1 MSLDDVRLQWLR
13 DRVLAV
19 LGLTDPVPFEE
30 LLNRGDGEEGRT
42 VLRFFGRGT
51 EDGDDEREAGTALL
65 LLRAERRPEDG
76 GTDEFADEQQEEGPD
91 NLFPEQLTETASSMV
106 LEGRMTQE
114 SSISPLPSTDNGSV
128 SGHVSTLSGGSELS
142 KLEQRL
148 PADSE
153 EHALQLQ
160 ERKVDKV
167 CFYVALDEIPE
178 GFVSDFTVYF
188 LRDTKERVTEP
199 NDLTEADEVLPK
211 VIKFGVLTDD
221 TVLMLK
227 NAISQVFS
235 PALSY
240 SQQQTE
246 ETSFHPDSE
255 NTDSEKRKLPETEL
269 AEKKEEPVESCHIQ
283 MGNEIQI
290 NRQKFLS
297 VTQQTNQQT
306 EEDIKLEM
314 PTINLDG
321 EVTVLA
327 TVPEVVEVLKSC
339 AMTWQKLISTALEEQ
354 LKKVPQGNGP
364 LAEVDLWRER
374 SVTLSALTEQT
385 KLPEVQKVLEILKE
399 AESDH
404 IGDLQII
411 LSDLRKHHVEALD
424 NIKFLSPLEDHLK
437 NLTYG
442 TGFNVI
448 LDTIPSLMDA
458 LRMLWIISRRYKGE
472 WIVTLME
479 RIAWEIST
487 RVYKAVD
494 LHTLFKE
501 DRAAA
506 KKKIAEAKSTLEQ
519 WKKCYFAVHA
529 QIEAS
534 GREQHW
540 EFVRKRL
547 FEKTDYMTSVC
558 QDLYN
563 ILQVIEEFYN
573 VFGPELKAVTRDPK
587 RIDDLRRR
595 VNGLTSP
602 VEELTFDPFSI
613 ESAHEWKLIMEE
625 FKEEVLVMEGE
636 TKKFIDESF
645 KNLRSAE
652 SAFDM
657 LLNFKHIRSRETINK
672 QLMMKFN
679 DVLDQY
685 CKEVENVKQIF
696 VQNLKDP
703 PLYKNYPPVAGAI
716 YWSRFLFHRIKHPI
730 IRFQEVE
737 ELLASERGKEVKQI
751 YLQVAKRMKEYED
764 QKYSQWR
771 DGTEQILPMLLKNT
785 LLTVIAHGAAT
796 HVNPETFEQSSVTEE
811 PGTTKKSVH
820 FMVNFSPIL
829 HEIIIETKY
838 MEQLGFPVPE
848 TARYVALQEDKYLRY
863 RSRLENMLDRYHKL
877 MATLNEAETKLLDH
891 HIQELW
897 RVFKPGHR
905 RLHWNSLGIGDF
917 FVQCTQAIR
926 KFESLVH
933 QVHNN
938 AEDISNKLLF
948 IKSRNLFKFPLS
960 RNGDE
965 LPKAKEFFEYVKCER
980 AKDVAHMVRNYS
992 AIGQLLTKV
1001 EGRVANTK
1009 SGKSSKLTSYYAYWE
1024 NRIYQVLTQLIVK
1037 NLQAFNAAVLANVP
1051 LFQTEAV
1058 LSVPE
1063 IILQPNASEI
1073 DKMTAQCIRDCVE
1086 VTKHFVR
1093 WMHGTCIEC
1102 PSQHVKEDEVITF
1115 SFYSDVSQN
1124 PLIIE
1129 QAVLITQN
1137 VRKLLASL
1145 SKYLNQ
1151 WERYHLLWKLDK
1163 GRVMK
1168 RLAAE
1173 KSASVT
1179 FEEKLQLYMKV
1190 AQEVTQQPL
1199 IKDEQFIRLQL
1210 APLAYAVQENARDWV
1225 ISLGKL
1231 LHESAREEL
1240 FSLQEKIQR
1249 LSQTLKRPPD
1259 SLEDLKIVLGTI
1271 AEIKGTSFEVELT
1284 YLDIWERY
1292 RTLAMY
1298 NIPVAKEEQEMAD
1311 KIREKWETLFFEA
1324 SEVDRNLGGIKRTF
1338 TKITQQQ
1345 IEDYGKE
1352 IEDFFHKFMT
1362 EGPGAVGENLDNGLE
1377 CMAIFEKE
1385 LEKLEKIH
1393 QELGSVEKLFHLPAT
1408 VYPDLM
1414 KAQNDMKGLKQIY
1427 EIYESQRAAKKEW
1440 SQTLWINL
1448 NVQFLQEGIE
1458 GFLKAFRKLPEQV
1471 RSMPVAFHLE
1481 TKMKA
1486 FRDSIPLLLDLKNEA
1501 LRERHWQDLM
1511 ERTGTSFEMTTETF
1525 TLENMF
1531 AMELQRHSDVISE
1544 IVRTAVKELS
1554 IEKSVKEIA
1563 ETWEHLKFTVQMYF
1577 KGTEKRGF
1585 ILGPVD
1591 EILEIL
1597 DDSNINLQSLL
1608 SSRFVGP
1615 FLSTVHH
1622 WEKTLSLI
1630 GEVIEIWMVVQRK
1643 WMYLE
1648 NIFIGGDIRSQLP
1661 EEAKIF
1667 DSVDRMFKKIM
1678 DETVKEPAI
1687 KKSCEAPNRL
1697 SDLHHINDVLEK
1709 CQKRLNDYLYSKR
1722 NAFPRFFF
1730 ISDGELLSILGSSN
1744 PLCVQ
1749 EHVIKM
1755 YDNIASLRFQD
1766 GDSGEK
1772 IATAMISAEGE
1783 VMEFRQAVAA
1793 EGRVENWMTA
1803 VLAEMRRTNRLLT
1816 KEAIFRYCE
1825 DRSRVDWMLL
1835 YQGMMVLAA
1844 NQVWWTWEVE
1854 DVFRKIKNGE
1864 KQAMKLYAKKMHK
1877 QIDDLVARI
1886 TMALSKNDRKKYS
1899 TVLIV
1904 DVHAR
1909 DIVDTFVRDSILRA
1923 QEFEWESQ
1931 LRFYWAREPDEL
1943 VVRQCTGRLSYGYEY
1958 MGLNGRL
1965 VITPLTD
1972 RVFLTLTQALSM
1984 FLGGAP
1990 AGPAGTGKTETT
2002 KDLAK
2007 ALGLLCVVTN
2017 CGEGMDFKAVGKIF
2031 SGLAQCGAWGCFDDF
2046 NRIDASVLSVISSQI
2061 QTIQNALMNQL
2072 KTFQFE
2078 GQDITL
2084 DSRMGIFITMDPGY
2098 AGQTE
2103 LPESVKALFRPVV
2116 VIVPDLQQICEIM
2129 LFSEGFLKAKILAK
2143 KMTVLYKLA
2152 KEQLSKQHHYD
2163 FGLRA
2168 LKSVLVMAGEL
2179 KRGSAG
2185 LSEEVVLVRA
2195 LRDMNL
2201 PKLVFEDVPPF
2212 LGLISD
2218 LFPGLDLDYP
2228 RVRYPNFNDA
2238 VEQVLEE
2245 GGYVVLPV
2253 QVDKVVQM
2261 YETMLTRHSTM
2272 VVGPT
2277 GGGKSVVI
2285 NTLCQA
2291 QNKLGLLTKL
2301 YTLNPKAMSV
2311 IELYGIL
2318 DPTTRDWADGV
2329 LTNIFRDINRPTD
2342 KKERRYILFDGDVDA
2357 LWVENMNSVMDDN
2370 KLLTLANG
2378 ERIRLQSHCAL
2389 LFEVGDLQYAS
2400 PATVSRCGVVFVDP
2414 KNLKYKPYWQK
2425 WVEER
2430 GNEQERI
2437 ELNRLF
2443 QKYVPYLIAMIV
2455 EGIVDG
2461 RHGERPKTIVPQTD
2475 LNMVVQLTVMLE
2487 ALVEVQPD
2495 DPDVLECFF
2504 LEALYSSL
2512 GAALLDAGRIKFDET
2527 VKRISGMSTVHDDN
2541 ILAKPGE
2548 LPGQLPTLYDF
2559 HFDGFQNKWVPWM
2572 KLVPEY
2578 IHKPRVK
2585 FIDILVPTVDTTR
2598 TTWLLE
2604 QMVKIKRPVVLVGE
2618 SGTSKTATTQNFLNN
2633 LNKDLNLLLVINFS
2647 SHTTS
2652 MDIQRNL
2659 ETNVEKRAKDTYG
2672 PPRGKRLIV
2681 FMDDMNM
2688 PRVDE
2693 YGTQQPIA
2701 LLKLL
2706 LEKGFLYDRGK
2717 EMNCKILQD
2726 LGFIAAMRKAGGGW
2740 NEVDPR
2746 FISLFSVFN
2755 IPFPSEQSLNLIY
2768 ASILKGH
2775 TMMFHES
2782 ISAIS
2787 DKITVCTLELYKM
2800 IIRDLLPIPSK
2811 FHYTFNLRDL
2821 SRVYN
2826 GLILTTP
2833 ERFQT
2838 VTQMVRVWRNECL
2851 RVFHDRLINEADKA
2865 LVQGHIKKLIEE
2877 NFRDDLEQAM
2887 RDPILFGDFRMALSE
2902 GEPHIYE
2909 DIQDYDAAKAIFQ
2922 EILEEYN
2929 EVNIKMN
2936 LVLFDDALEHLI
2948 HVHRIIR
2955 MDHGHA
2961 LLIGVGGS
2969 GKQSLTRL
2977 AAYTAGCEV
2986 FEIILSRGYGEKN
2999 FREDLKNLYR
3009 KLGIENK
3016 SMVFLF
3022 TDASVAD
3029 ESFLELINN
3038 ILTSGTVPALFPDD
3052 EKDTIL
3058 SQIGDEAA
3066 RAGVNPAKE
3075 SVWQYF
3081 VNKCAS
3087 NLHVVLGMSPVGDGL
3102 RMWCRNFPGLV
3113 NNTGID
3119 WFLPWPPQALYAV
3132 AQSFVGNS
3140 PRVPSARSKSVIE
3153 HMVMVH
3159 ESVGDFSKRFLQKL
3173 RRRNHVTPKNY
3184 LDFIHTYSK
3193 LLEEK
3198 NEFILAQCKRLDRG
3212 LVKLKEGSIQL
3223 VELNKKL
3230 AEQKIVVA
3238 EKSAACE
3245 ALLDEISANTEVAEE
3260 KKKLA
3265 EEKAVEMQEQNEM
3278 IAVEKA
3284 AAETALAEVM
3294 PILEAAKLEL
3304 QKLDKSDVTEI
3315 RCFAKP
3321 PKQVQ
3326 AVLECVLIMRGH
3338 KELNWKTAR
3347 AMMSEANFLRS
3358 LMEMDFDGI
3367 TQSQVKSVRALLKNL
3382 NTTFSEMELV
3392 SRAGLGMLKFVEAV
3406 MSYCDVVKEVKPKRE
3421 KVARLE
3427 RNYCLSKRELEKIK
3441 AELAA
3446 LQDELKALGNKY
3458 QEAIKEKQQLQ
3469 EAAEIMQ
3476 RRLDAADKLIFDL
3489 RSENKRWTKELE
3501 DYEVRKVKL
3510 LGDCLL
3516 CAAFLSYEGAF
3527 SWEFRNEMIYQV
3539 WQKDILS
3546 REIPLSQPF
3555 RLESLLT
3562 NEVEVS
3568 RWVSQGLPP
3577 DELSIQNGILTTYAS
3592 RFPLCIDPQQQA
3604 LHWIKKKEEKNNL
3617 RMASFNDPDFLK
3629 QLELAIKYGSPFL
3642 LHGVDEY
3649 IDPVIDNLLEKNI
3662 KVAQGRTF
3670 IVLGDKEVDYDSNFR
3685 LYLNTKLSNP
3695 KYSPSVFSK
3704 AMVIDYT
3711 VTLKGLEDQLLSV
3724 ITGFERRELEEQR
3737 ERLIQETSD
3746 NKHLLKDLE
3755 DSLLQELTSSTGN
3768 MLDNLDLVQ
3777 TLEETKCKATEVTE
3791 KLKLAEVTAVDIDR
3805 LRDGYRPAARR
3816 GAILF
3821 SVLSEM
3827 ALVNVMYQY
3836 SLVSFLEVFGLSLR
3850 KSMPSPV
3857 LLKRLKNI
3865 MEMLTFNTYNYGCT
3879 GLFEKHKLLFSFNMT
3894 VRIEQADGRVPQE
3907 ELEFFLKGNISLEKS
3922 ARKKPYAWLPDQGWE
3937 DLIRLSE
3944 LFPEKF
3950 ESLPDDVEKNPDVWK
3965 NWYDTDALEQVP
3977 FPMQYQNNLSN
3988 FQKLLLL
3995 RCFRVDRLYRAVTDY
4010 VTLTMSEKY
4019 VQPPV
4024 VSFEAIFEQSSPWS
4038 PVVFILSP
4046 GCDPVSDLR
4055 KLAEWTGF
4063 GGDRLKFLA
4072 MGQGQEKI
4080 ALQMLENVVVRGEWL
4095 VLQNCH
4101 LSVRWLITLEEA
4113 LEKMT
4118 EPHPDFRLWLT
4129 TDPTKGFPTGILQK
4143 SLKVVTEPPNGLK
4156 LNMRAI
4162 YFKIPQEA
4170 LEQCP
4175 HPAFKPLVYVLAFFH
4190 AVVQERR
4197 KFGKA
4202 GWNVPYYFN
4211 ESDFQVCMEILNTY
4225 LTKAFQQNEDE
4236 IPWSTLK
4243 YLIGEVMYGGRAIDS
4258 FDRRILATYMEEYL
4272 GDFLFDTYQVFHFYK
4287 NDKVDYKIPQGTV
4300 KDEFVEEIESL
4311 PLANTPEVL
4320 GLHANA
4326 EMGCYTQAV
4335 RDMWSHLLELQ
4346 PQPGETGTGI
4356 SRDDYVAN
4364 VAKDIEN
4371 KIPQVFDLDQ
4381 IRKGFG
4387 PDLSPTTA
4395 VLLQELERFNKL
4407 IVRMATSLAELQR
4420 ALAGEV
4426 GMSSELDEV
4435 ARALFN
4441 GQIPGIWQ
4449 RLAPDTLQ
4457 TLGNWIIFVGARYSQ
4472 YTGWVKEGEPK
4483 VMWLSGLHVPAAY
4496 LTALVQATCRK
4507 NKWPLDRATFYTEV
4521 TTYRTA
4527 DDIAE
4532 GSTWGSFVSGL
4543 FLEGADWDPEHCCL
4557 TKCRPGVLVVA
4568 LPVLKIIPTEAHR
4581 LRLQNTLRTP
4591 VYTTSRRRN
4600 AMGHGLVFEADL
4612 RTTKH
4617 LSHWVL
4623 QGVCLTLNAD

>member
-13 DRVLAV
+13 DRVLTV
-19 LGLTDPVPFEE
+19 LELSDPAPFEE
-30 LLNRGDGEEGRT
+30 LLNRAGGQEAGA
-42 VLRFFGRGT
+42 VLRFFDRGS
-51 EDGDDEREAGTALL
+51 EAGDNGSAAGAALL
-65 LLRAERRPEDG
+65 LLRA
-76 GTDEFADEQQEEGPD
+76 
-91 NLFPEQLTETASSMV
+91 
-106 LEGRMTQE
+106 
-114 SSISPLPSTDNGSV
+114 
-128 SGHVSTLSGGSELS
+128 
-142 KLEQRL
+142 
-148 PADSE
+148 
-153 EHALQLQ
+153 
-160 ERKVDKV
+160 
-167 CFYVALDEIPE
+167 
-178 GFVSDFTVYF
+178 
-188 LRDTKERVTEP
+188 
-199 NDLTEADEVLPK
+199 
-211 VIKFGVLTDD
+211 
-221 TVLMLK
+221 
-227 NAISQVFS
+227 FS
-235 PALSY
+235 PAVSY

-246 ETSFHPDSE
+246 ETSFNSDDD
-255 NTDSEKRKLPETEL
+255 NTDSGNRNLPKTDF
-269 AEKKEEPVESCHIQ
+269 AGKKEQLVEYCNIQ
-283 MGNEIQI
+283 MRNEIQM
-290 NRQKFLS
+290 NRQKFSS
-297 VTQQTNQQT
+297 VTQQTVGQT
-306 EEDIKLEM
+306 EGDIKLEV
-314 PTINLDG
+314 PAINLEG

-327 TVPEVVEVLKSC
+327 TVPEVVEPLERC
-339 AMTWQKLISTALEEQ
+339 AVTWQKLISTALEEQ

-364 LAEVDLWRER
+364 LAEIDLWCER
-374 SVTLSALTEQT
+374 NDTLSALTEQT
-385 KLPEVQKVLEILKE
+385 KLPEVQKVLQILQE
-399 AESDH
+399 AESGH
-404 IGDLQII
+404 IQDLQMV

-424 NIKFLSPLEDHLK
+424 NVKYLSTLERHLK

-442 TGFNVI
+442 TGFNVV
-448 LDTIPSLMDA
+448 LNTIPSLMNT
-458 LRMLWIISRRYKGE
+458 LRLIWILSRHYNKDERM
-472 WIVTLME
+472 VPLME
-479 RIAWEIST
+479 RIAWEISA
-487 RVYKAVD
+487 RVYKVVD
-494 LHTLFKE
+494 LRALFKE

-519 WKKCYFAVHA
+519 WKKCYFAVCA

-540 EFVRKRL
+540 EFDQKRL

-558 QDLYN
+558 QDLYD
-563 ILQVIEEFYN
+563 ILQVIEEFCN
-573 VFGPELKAVTRDPK
+573 IFGPELKAVTGHLK
-587 RIDDLRRR
+587 RIDDLLRR
-595 VNGLTSP
+595 VKGLTSP
-602 VEELTFDPFSI
+602 MEELTFDPFSI
-613 ESAHEWKLIMEE
+613 QSAHDWKLIMEE
-625 FKEEVLVMEGE
+625 FREEVSV
-636 TKKFIDESF
+636 ES
-645 KNLRSAE
+645 
-652 SAFDM
+652 
-657 LLNFKHIRSRETINK
+657 I
-672 QLMMKFN
+672 
-679 DVLDQY
+679 
-685 CKEVENVKQIF
+685 KQIF
-696 VQNLKDP
+696 LLNLKDP
-703 PLYKNYPPVAGAI
+703 PLYKNYPPMAGAI
-716 YWSRFLFHRIKHPI
+716 YWSRFLFHRIKRPI

-737 ELLASERGKEVKQI
+737 ELLASEHGNEVKQI

-764 QKYSQWR
+764 EKYNQWR
-771 DGTEQILPMLLKNT
+771 HETEQILPLLLKNT
-785 LLTVIAHGAAT
+785 LLT
-796 HVNPETFEQSSVTEE
+796 SSVTEE
-811 PGTTKKSVH
+811 PVTAKKSVR
-820 FMVNFSPIL
+820 FIVNFSPMLQEVIL
-829 HEIIIETKY
+829 ETKY
-838 MEQLGFPVPE
+838 MELLGFPVPE
-848 TARYVALQEDKYLRY
+848 TARYVALQEDRYLGY
-863 RSRLENMLDRYHKL
+863 KNRLKNMLDGYHKL
-877 MATLNEAETKLLDH
+877 METLNEAETKLLDD

-897 RVFKPGHR
+897 SVFRSGHR
-905 RLHWNSLGIGDF
+905 RLNWNSLSIGDF
-917 FVQCTQAIR
+917 IVRCTQSIR
-926 KFESLVH
+926 KFETLVH
-933 QVHNN
+933 RIHNIS
-938 AEDISNKLLF
+938 EDISNILLF
-948 IKSRNLFKFPLS
+948 IESTNLFKFPLS
-960 RNGDE
+960 KNGDE
-965 LPKAKEFFEYVKCER
+965 VPEAKIFFEYVKCER
-980 AKDVAHMVRNYS
+980 AKDVAHMVRKYS
-992 AIGQLLTKV
+992 AIPQLLIKV
-1001 EGRVANTK
+1001 EGRVASTN
-1009 SGKSSKLTSYYAYWE
+1009 SGKSPKLTSYYAYWE
-1024 NRIYQVLTQLIVK
+1024 QRIYQVLTQLIVK
-1037 NLQAFNAAVLANVP
+1037 NLQAFNAAVLAKVP
-1051 LFQTEAV
+1051 LFQTEAI
-1058 LSVPE
+1058 LSFHE
-1063 IILQPNASEI
+1063 IILQPNANEI
-1073 DKMTAQCIRDCVE
+1073 DEMTVQCVRDCVE
-1086 VTKHFVR
+1086 VTEHFVR

-1102 PSQHVKEDEVITF
+1102 PPQCVKEDEVITF

-1137 VRKLLASL
+1137 VHRLLASL

-1151 WERYHLLWKLDK
+1151 WKRYDLLWKLDK
-1163 GRVMK
+1163 GIALEK
-1168 RLAAE
+1168 LAAE
-1173 KSASVT
+1173 KPTCVT
-1179 FEEKLQLYMKV
+1179 FDEELQFYMKV
-1190 AQEVTQQPL
+1190 AQEVNEQPL
-1199 IKDEQFIRLQL
+1199 IKDEQCIRLQL
-1210 APLAYAVQENARDWV
+1210 TPLAYTVQENARGWV

-1231 LHESAREEL
+1231 LNESARQEL
-1240 FSLQEKIQR
+1240 FGLQEEIQR
-1249 LSQTLKRPPD
+1249 LSQNLKRPPD

-1271 AEIKGTSFEVELT
+1271 AEIKGMSFEVELK

-1298 NIPVAKEEQEMAD
+1298 NIPVEEQEMAD

-1324 SEVDRNLGGIKRTF
+1324 SEVDHNLGDIKRTF
-1338 TKITQQQ
+1338 TKVTQQQ
-1345 IEDYGKE
+1345 IEDYSKE
-1352 IEDFFHKFMT
+1352 VEAFAHKFMT
-1362 EGPGAVGENLDNGLE
+1362 EGPGAVGENLDKGLE
-1377 CMAIFEKE
+1377 LLAIFEKE
-1385 LEKLEKIH
+1385 VENLEKIH
-1393 QELGSVEKLFHLPAT
+1393 QELRSVEKLFDLPVT

-1414 KAQNDMKGLKQIY
+1414 KAQDDVKGLKQIY
-1427 EIYESQRAAKKEW
+1427 DIYELLSAAKKEW

-1458 GFLKAFRKLPEQV
+1458 GFLKAFRKLPKQV
-1471 RSMPVAFHLE
+1471 HSMPVAFHLE

-1511 ERTGTSFEMTTETF
+1511 ERTGTRFEMTKETF

-1531 AMELQRHSDVISE
+1531 NMELQRHSDVISE

-1554 IEKSVKEIA
+1554 IEKGVKEIA

-1585 ILGPVD
+1585 ILGSVD

-1597 DDSNINLQSLL
+1597 DDNNVNLQSVLG
-1608 SSRFVGP
+1608 SRFVGP

-1622 WEKTLSLI
+1622 WEKTLSFI

-1648 NIFIGGDIRSQLP
+1648 SIFIGGDIRSQLP

-1667 DSVDRMFKKIM
+1667 DNVDRMFKKIM

-1697 SDLHHINDVLEK
+1697 LDLHHINDVLEK
-1709 CQKRLNDYLYSKR
+1709 CQKSLNDYLDSKR

-1730 ISDGELLSILGSSN
+1730 ISDEELLSILGSSN

-1749 EHVIKM
+1749 EHMIKM

-1766 GDSGEK
+1766 TDSDET

-1783 VMEFRQAVAA
+1783 VMDFRQAVAA
-1793 EGRVENWMTA
+1793 KGRVENWMTA

-1844 NQVWWTWEVE
+1844 TQVWWTWEVE
-1854 DVFRKIKNGE
+1854 DVFREVKKGE

-1877 QIDDLVARI
+1877 QIDDLVTRI
-1886 TMALSKNDRKKYS
+1886 RMPLSKNDRKKYN
-1899 TVLIV
+1899 TVLII

-1909 DIVDTFVRDSILRA
+1909 DIVDTFVRDSILQA
-1923 QEFEWESQ
+1923 QEFGWESQ
-1931 LRFYWAREPDEL
+1931 LRFYWDREPDEL
-1943 VVRQCTGRLSYGYEY
+1943 NVRQCTGTFSYGYEY

-1972 RVFLTLTQALSM
+1972 RIYLTLTQALSM

-1990 AGPAGTGKTETT
+1990 AGPAGTGKTETI

-2031 SGLAQCGAWGCFDDF
+2031 SGLAQCGAWGCFDEF

-2061 QTIQNALMNQL
+2061 HTIQNALMNQL

-2078 GQDITL
+2078 GQEITL
-2084 DSRMGIFITMDPGY
+2084 DSRMGIFITMNPGY
-2098 AGQTE
+2098 AGRTE
-2103 LPESVKALFRPVV
+2103 LPESVKALFRPVAV
-2116 VIVPDLQQICEIM
+2116 VVPDLQQICEIM
-2129 LFSEGFLKAKILAK
+2129 LFSEGFLMAKILAK

-2179 KRGSAG
+2179 KRGSAD
-2185 LSEEVVLVRA
+2185 LSEEVVLMRA

-2201 PKLVFEDVPPF
+2201 PKLVFEDVPLF

-2218 LFPGLDLDYP
+2218 LFPGLDCH
-2228 RVRYPNFNDA
+2228 RVRYPDFNDA

-2245 GGYVVLPV
+2245 GGYVVLPI

-2261 YETMLTRHSTM
+2261 YETMLTRHTTM

-2285 NTLCQA
+2285 NALCKA
-2291 QNKLGLLTKL
+2291 QNKLGLMTKL

-2318 DPTTRDWADGV
+2318 DPTTRDWTDGV
-2329 LTNIFRDINRPTD
+2329 LPNIFRVINRPTD

-2400 PATVSRCGVVFVDP
+2400 PATVSRCGMVFVDP

-2425 WVEER
+2425 WIQER
-2430 GNEQERI
+2430 RNEQERT

-2443 QKYVPYLIAMIV
+2443 QKYVPYLTDMIV

-2461 RHGERPKTIVPQTD
+2461 RHGERLKTIVPQTD

-2487 ALVEVQPD
+2487 ALVVVQPD

-2512 GAALLDAGRIKFDET
+2512 GAALVDAGRIKFDEN
-2527 VKRISGMSTVHDDN
+2527 VKRISCMSTVHDDN

-2559 HFDGFQNKWVPWM
+2559 HFDGFQKKWVPWM

-2578 IHKPRVK
+2578 IHNPQVK
-2585 FIDILVPTVDTTR
+2585 FLDILVPTVDTTR

-2604 QMVKIKRPVVLVGE
+2604 QMVKVKRPVVLVGE

-2633 LNKDLNLLLVINFS
+2633 LNKDLNVLINFS
-2647 SHTTS
+2647 SRTTS
-2652 MDIQRNL
+2652 MDVQRNL
-2659 ETNVEKRAKDTYG
+2659 ETNVEKRTKTTYG
-2672 PPRGKRLIV
+2672 PPMGKRLIV
-2681 FMDDMNM
+2681 FIDDMNM

-2717 EMNCKILQD
+2717 EMNCKLLQD
-2726 LGFIAAMRKAGGGW
+2726 LGFIAAMGKAGGGR
-2740 NEVDPR
+2740 NELDPR

-2755 IPFPSEQSLNLIY
+2755 MPFPSEQSLSLIY

-2775 TMMFHES
+2775 TAMFNQS
-2782 ISAIS
+2782 ISTIS
-2787 DKITVCTLELYKM
+2787 DKITACTLELYKM
-2800 IIRDLLPIPSK
+2800 ITCDLPPTPFK
-2811 FHYTFNLRDL
+2811 FHYIFNLRDL

-2851 RVFHDRLINEADKA
+2851 RVFHDRLNNEADKA
-2865 LVQGHIKKLIEE
+2865 LVQGHIKSLIKE

-2902 GEPHIYE
+2902 GEPRIYE
-2909 DIQDYDAAKAIFQ
+2909 DIQDYDAAKALFQ

-2948 HVHRIIR
+2948 HLHRIIR

-2977 AAYTAGCEV
+2977 AAYTAGYEV
-2986 FEIILSRGYGEKN
+2986 FEIILSRGYGENN
-2999 FREDLKNLYR
+2999 FREDLKNLYQ

-3022 TDASVAD
+3022 TDTQVAE

-3038 ILTSGTVPALFPDD
+3038 MLTSGMVPALFPDD

-3058 SQIGDEAA
+3058 SQIGDEATK
-3066 RAGVNPAKE
+3066 AGMNPAKE
-3075 SVWQYF
+3075 SLWQYF
-3081 VNKCAS
+3081 VKKCAS
-3087 NLHVVLGMSPVGDGL
+3087 NLHIVLGMSPVGANL
-3102 RMWCRNFPGLV
+3102 RTWCRNFPGLV

-3140 PRVPSARSKSVIE
+3140 TRIPSESSKSVIE
-3153 HMVMVH
+3153 HMVVVH

-3198 NEFILAQCKRLDRG
+3198 NEFVLAQCKRLDGG
-3212 LVKLKEGSIQL
+3212 LVKLKEASVQL
-3223 VELNKKL
+3223 AELNKKL
-3230 AEQKIVVA
+3230 AEQKIVLA

-3245 ALLDEISANTEVAEE
+3245 ALLQEISANTEVAEE

-3265 EEKAVEMQEQNEM
+3265 EEKAVEIQEQNKI
-3278 IAVEKA
+3278 IAMEKA
-3284 AAETALAEVM
+3284 AAERALAEVM

-3315 RCFAKP
+3315 RSFAKP

-3326 AVLECVLIMRGH
+3326 AVLECVLIIRGY
-3338 KELNWKTAR
+3338 KELNWKTAKG
-3347 AMMSEANFLRS
+3347 MMSEANFLRS
-3358 LMEMDFDGI
+3358 MMEIDFDGI

-3406 MSYCDVVKEVKPKRE
+3406 MSYCDVLKEAKPKRE

-3427 RNYCLSKRELEKIK
+3427 RNYYLSKQELEKIK
-3441 AELAA
+3441 AELATI
-3446 LQDELKALGNKY
+3446 QNELKALGSKY
-3458 QEAIKEKQQLQ
+3458 QEAIKEKQHLQ
-3469 EAAEIMQ
+3469 EEAEIMQ
-3476 RRLDAADKLIFDL
+3476 RRLDAADKLIYGL

-3501 DYEVRKVKL
+3501 DYEIRKVKL

-3527 SWEFRNEMIYQV
+3527 NWEFRNEMIYQV
-3539 WQKDILS
+3539 WQQDILS

-3555 RLESLLT
+3555 RLEGLLT
-3562 NEVEVS
+3562 NDVEVS

-3604 LHWIKKKEEKNNL
+3604 FHWIKKKEEKNNL

-3649 IDPVIDNLLEKNI
+3649 IDPVIDNVLEKNI

-3670 IVLGDKEVDYDSNFR
+3670 VVLGDKEVDYDSNFR

-3695 KYSPSVFSK
+3695 KYSPSVFGK
-3704 AMVIDYT
+3704 AMVINYT

-3737 ERLIQETSD
+3737 EHLIQETSD
-3746 NKHLLKDLE
+3746 NKNLLKDLE
-3755 DSLLQELTSSTGN
+3755 DSLLRELTSSTGN

-3777 TLEETKCKATEVTE
+3777 TLEETKSKATEVTE
-3791 KLKLAEVTAVDIDR
+3791 KLNLAETTAVDIDR

-3827 ALVNVMYQY
+3827 ALVNIMYQY

-3857 LLKRLKNI
+3857 LVKRLKNI
-3865 MEMLTFNTYNYGCT
+3865 MDTLTYNTYNYGCT

-3907 ELEFFLKGNISLEKS
+3907 EFEFFLKGNISLEKS
-3922 ARKKPYAWLPDQGWE
+3922 ARKKPYAWLPDKGWE

-3965 NWYDTDALEQVP
+3965 NWYDTDALEQMP
-3977 FPMQYQNNLSN
+3977 FPMQYQNSLTN

-4010 VTLTMSEKY
+4010 ITLTMSEKY

-4024 VSFEAIFEQSSPWS
+4024 ISFEAIFEQSSPYS

-4046 GCDPVSDLR
+4046 GSDPVSDLM
-4055 KLAEWTGF
+4055 KLAERTGF

-4080 ALQMLENVVVRGEWL
+4080 ALQMLENVAVRGEWL
-4095 VLQNCH
+4095 MLQNCH
-4101 LSVRWLITLEEA
+4101 LLVKWLINLEKA
-4113 LEKMT
+4113 LEKIT
-4118 EPHPDFRLWLT
+4118 KPHPDFRLWLT

-4143 SLKVVTEPPNGLK
+4143 ALKVVTEPPNGLK
-4156 LNMRAI
+4156 LNMRAT
-4162 YFKIPQEA
+4162 YLKIPQEA

-4175 HPAFKPLVYVLAFFH
+4175 HPAFKSLVYVLAFFH

-4197 KFGKA
+4197 KFGKV
-4202 GWNVPYYFN
+4202 GWNVPYDFN

-4225 LTKAFQQNEDE
+4225 LTKAFQQNDGE
-4236 IPWSTLK
+4236 IPWNSLK

-4258 FDRRILATYMEEYL
+4258 FDRRILTVYMDEYL
-4272 GDFLFDTYQVFHFYK
+4272 GDFLFDTFQVFHFYK

-4300 KDEFVEEIESL
+4300 KGDFVEAIESL
-4311 PLANTPEVL
+4311 PLYNTPEVY

-4326 EMGCYTQAV
+4326 EIGYYTQAV
-4335 RDMWSHLLELQ
+4335 RNIWSHLLELQ
-4346 PQPGETGTGI
+4346 PQTGETGTGI
-4356 SRDDYVAN
+4356 TRDKYIAN

-4381 IRKGFG
+4381 IRKRFG
-4387 PDLSPTTA
+4387 TDVSPTTV
-4395 VLLQELERFNKL
+4395 VLLQELKRFNKL
-4407 IVRMATSLAELQR
+4407 ITWMAKSLAELQH

-4426 GMSSELDEV
+4426 GMSSELDDV
-4435 ARALFN
+4435 AQALFN
-4441 GQIPGIWQ
+4441 GQIPAIWRQ
-4449 RLAPDTLQ
+4449 LAPDTLK
-4457 TLGNWIIFVGARYSQ
+4457 TLGNWIVFFRARYNQ
-4472 YTGWVKEGEPK
+4472 YTSWVEEGEPK
-4483 VMWLSGLHVPAAY
+4483 VMWLSGLHVPESY
-4496 LTALVQATCRK
+4496 LMALVQATCRK
-4507 NKWPLDRATFYTEV
+4507 NKWPLEHSTFYTEV
-4521 TTYRTA
+4521 TKYRTA
-4527 DDIAE
+4527 EEITEESAQ
-4532 GSTWGSFVSGL
+4532 GCFVSGL
-4543 FLEGADWDPEHCCL
+4543 FLEGADWDMEHGCL
-4557 TKCRPGVLVVA
+4557 AKSKPRVPVVE
-4568 LPVLKIIPTEAHR
+4568 LPILKIIPTEAHR

-4591 VYTTSRRRN
+4591 VYTTSQRRD
-4600 AMGHGLVFEADL
+4600 AMGAGLVFEADL
-4612 RTTKH
+4612 HTKKH
-4617 LSHWVL
+4617 ISHWVL
-4623 QGVCLTLNAD
+4623 PGVCLTLNAD

>member
-13 DRVLAV
+13 ERAAAV
-19 LGLTDPVPFEE
+19 LGLTDPAPFEE
-30 LLNRGDGEEGRT
+30 LLNRGQGEEARA
-42 VLRFFGRGT
+42 VLRFFDRGA
-51 EDGDDEREAGTALL
+51 EDGESASEAGTALL
-65 LLRAERRPEDG
+65 LLRAEQRGEDSEEAVDTG
-76 GTDEFADEQQEEGPD
+76 DTDEFADEQQVEGPD
-91 NLFPEQLTETASSMV
+91 NQFPEQLTEKASSVV
-106 LEGRMTQE
+106 LKEIGMTQK
-114 SSISPLPSTDNGSV
+114 SKTSPLQSTDSESV
-128 SGHVSTLSGGSELS
+128 SGHVSALSSGSELS

-148 PADSE
+148 TTDST
-153 EHALQLQ
+153 EHTPQLQ

-178 GFVSDFTVYF
+178 EFVSDFTVYF
-188 LRDTKERVTEP
+188 LRDTRERVTEP
-199 NDLTEADEVLPK
+199 NDLTEANEVLPR

-221 TVLMLK
+221 TLLMLK
-227 NAISQVFS
+227 NAIAQVFS

-246 ETSFHPDSE
+246 ETSFHPDGVK
-255 NTDSEKRKLPETEL
+255 TDSEKRNFPETEL
-269 AEKKEEPVESCHIQ
+269 AEKKEQPVEHSNTQ
-283 MGNEIQI
+283 MRNEIQM
-290 NRQKFLS
+290 NGQKFLS
-297 VTQQTNQQT
+297 VTQHTIQQT
-306 EEDIKLEM
+306 EEDIKLVM
-314 PTINLDG
+314 PTVNLDG

-327 TVPEVVEVLKSC
+327 AVPEVVEALEGC
-339 AMTWQKLISTALEEQ
+339 AMTWQKLISTALEKQ

-364 LAEVDLWRER
+364 LAGVDHWHER
-374 SVTLSALTEQT
+374 NDTLSALTEQT
-385 KLPEVQKVLEILKE
+385 ELPEVQKVLEVLQE
-399 AESDH
+399 AESEH
-404 IGDLQII
+404 IGDLQVV
-411 LSDLRKHHVEALD
+411 LSNLRKHHVEALD
-424 NIKFLSPLEDHLK
+424 NVKFLSTLERHLK

-442 TGFNVI
+442 TGFNVV
-448 LDTIPSLMDA
+448 LDTIPSLMSA
-458 LRMLWIISRRYKGE
+458 LRMIWIMSWHDNKDE
-472 WIVTLME
+472 WMVALME
-479 RIAWEIST
+479 QIAWEISA
-487 RVYKAVD
+487 RVYKVVD
-494 LHTLFKE
+494 LHMLFKE

-519 WKKCYFAVHA
+519 WKKCYFTVRA
-529 QIEAS
+529 QIEES

-540 EFVRKRL
+540 EFDQKRL

-558 QDLYN
+558 QDLYD

-573 VFGPELKAVTRDPK
+573 IFGPELKAVTGDPK
-587 RIDDLRRR
+587 RVDDLLRR

-602 VEELTFDPFSI
+602 MEELTFDPFSI
-613 ESAHEWKLIMEE
+613 KSAHDWKLIMEE
-625 FKEEVLVMEGE
+625 FREVV
-636 TKKFIDESF
+636 S
-645 KNLRSAE
+645 
-652 SAFDM
+652 
-657 LLNFKHIRSRETINK
+657 
-672 QLMMKFN
+672 
-679 DVLDQY
+679 
-685 CKEVENVKQIF
+685 VENAKEIF

-703 PLYKNYPPVAGAI
+703 PLYKNHPPVAGAI
-716 YWSRFLFHRIKHPI
+716 YWSRSLFYRIKHTI

-737 ELLASERGKEVKQI
+737 DLLASERGKEVKQI

-764 QKYSQWR
+764 QKYNQWR
-771 DGTEQILPMLLKNT
+771 DGTEQILPVLLKNT
-785 LLTVIAHGAAT
+785 LLTVITSGPAT
-796 HVNPETFEQSSVTEE
+796 HDNPETSEQSSVTEE
-811 PGTTKKSVH
+811 PVTTKKSVR
-820 FMVNFSPIL
+820 FIVNFSPTL

-838 MEQLGFPVPE
+838 MEQLGFPVPKI
-848 TARYVALQEDKYLRY
+848 ARYVAFQEDKYLRY
-863 RSRLENMLDRYHKL
+863 TSGLKNMLDRYHKL
-877 MATLNEAETKLLDH
+877 MGTLNEAETKILDD

-897 RVFKPGHR
+897 RVFKSGHR
-905 RLHWNSLGIGDF
+905 RLNWNSLGIGDF
-917 FVQCTQAIR
+917 IIRCTQAIR

-933 QVHNN
+933 QIHNN
-938 AEDISNKLLF
+938 SEDINNKLLF
-948 IKSRNLFKFPLS
+948 IESTNLFKFPLS
-960 RNGDE
+960 KNGDE
-965 LPKAKEFFEYVKCER
+965 LPKVKEFFEYIKCER
-980 AKDVAHMVRNYS
+980 AKDVAHMVRKYS
-992 AIGQLLTKV
+992 AIPQLLIKV
-1001 EGRVANTK
+1001 ERRVANTN
-1009 SGKSSKLTSYYAYWE
+1009 SGKSPNLTSYYAYWE
-1024 NRIYQVLTQLIVK
+1024 KRIYQVLTQLIVK
-1037 NLQAFNAAVLANVP
+1037 NLQAFNAAVLTNVP
-1051 LFQTEAV
+1051 LFQTEAI
-1058 LSVPE
+1058 LSAPE

-1073 DKMTAQCIRDCVE
+1073 DKMTVQCIQDCVE

-1102 PSQHVKEDEVITF
+1102 PPQHVEEDEVITF
-1115 SFYSDVSQN
+1115 SFYSDISQN

-1137 VRKLLASL
+1137 VHKLLSSL

-1151 WERYHLLWKLDK
+1151 WKSYHLLWKLDK
-1163 GRVMK
+1163 GVVME

-1173 KSASVT
+1173 KPACIT
-1179 FEEKLQLYMKV
+1179 FDEELQFYMKV

-1210 APLAYAVQENARDWV
+1210 SPLAFTVQENARGWV

-1231 LHESAREEL
+1231 LNESAREEL
-1240 FSLQEKIQR
+1240 FSLQEEIQR
-1249 LSQTLKRPPD
+1249 LSQSLKRPPD

-1271 AEIKGTSFEVELT
+1271 AEIKGMSFNVELK

-1311 KIREKWETLFFEA
+1311 KISEKWETLFFEA

-1338 TKITQQQ
+1338 TKITEQQ
-1345 IEDYGKE
+1345 IEDYSKE
-1352 IEDFFHKFMT
+1352 LEDFFHKFMT
-1362 EGPGAVGENLDNGLE
+1362 EGPGAVGEDLDKGLE
-1377 CMAIFEKE
+1377 LMAIFEKE
-1385 LEKLEKIH
+1385 MEKLEKIH
-1393 QELGSVEKLFHLPAT
+1393 QELGSLEKLFDLPVT
-1408 VYPDLM
+1408 VYPDLI

-1427 EIYESQRAAKKEW
+1427 EIQELQSVTKKEW

-1458 GFLKAFRKLPEQV
+1458 GFLKALRKLPKQV
-1471 RSMPVAFHLE
+1471 RGMPVALHLE

-1511 ERTGTSFEMTTETF
+1511 KRTGTSFEMTTETF

-1531 AMELQRHSDVISE
+1531 AMELHRHSDVISE
-1544 IVRTAVKELS
+1544 IVGTAVKELS
-1554 IEKSVKEIA
+1554 IEKGVKEIA

-1585 ILGPVD
+1585 ILGSVD

-1597 DDSNINLQSLL
+1597 DDNNVNLQSVL

-1615 FLSTVHH
+1615 FLSTVYH

-1630 GEVIEIWMVVQRK
+1630 GEVIEIWMVVQRR

-1648 NIFIGGDIRSQLP
+1648 SIFIGGDIRSQLP

-1678 DETVKEPAI
+1678 DETVKEPTI
-1687 KKSCEAPNRL
+1687 KKCCEASNRL

-1709 CQKRLNDYLYSKR
+1709 CQKSLNNYLDSKR

-1730 ISDGELLSILGSSN
+1730 ISDEELLSILGSSN

-1749 EHVIKM
+1749 EHMIKM

-1766 GDSGEK
+1766 GDSDKK

-1793 EGRVENWMTA
+1793 EGRVESWMTA
-1803 VLAEMRRTNRLLT
+1803 VLEEMRRTNRLLT

-1854 DVFRKIKNGE
+1854 DVFQKMKKGE

-1877 QIDDLVARI
+1877 QIDDLVTRI
-1886 TMALSKNDRKKYS
+1886 TMPLSKNDRKKYN
-1899 TVLIV
+1899 TVLII

-1909 DIVDTFVRDSILRA
+1909 DIVDTFVRDSILQA

-1931 LRFYWAREPDEL
+1931 LRFYWDQVPDEL
-1943 VVRQCTGRLSYGYEY
+1943 TVRQCTGTFSYGYEY

-1972 RVFLTLTQALSM
+1972 RIYLTLTQALSM

-2031 SGLAQCGAWGCFDDF
+2031 SGLAQCGAWGCFDEF

-2061 QTIQNALMNQL
+2061 QTIRNALMNQL

-2078 GQDITL
+2078 GQEIAL
-2084 DSRMGIFITMDPGY
+2084 DSRMGIFITMNPGY
-2098 AGQTE
+2098 AGRTE

-2129 LFSEGFLKAKILAK
+2129 LFSEGFLMAKMLAK

-2179 KRGSAG
+2179 KRGSAE
-2185 LSEEVVLVRA
+2185 LSEEVVLMRA

-2201 PKLVFEDVPPF
+2201 PKFVFEDVPLF

-2218 LFPGLDLDYP
+2218 LFPGLDCP

-2238 VEQVLEE
+2238 VEQVLKEE
-2245 GGYVVLPV
+2245 GYVVLPA

-2261 YETMLTRHSTM
+2261 YETMLTRHTTM

-2285 NTLCQA
+2285 NALCQA

-2318 DPTTRDWADGV
+2318 DPTTRDWTDGV
-2329 LTNIFRDINRPTD
+2329 LSNIFRDINRPTD

-2400 PATVSRCGVVFVDP
+2400 PATVSRCGMVFVDP

-2425 WVEER
+2425 WIQER
-2430 GNEQERI
+2430 ENEQETT

-2443 QKYVPYLIAMIV
+2443 QKYVPYLIDMIV
-2455 EGIVDG
+2455 EGTVEG
-2461 RHGERPKTIVPQTD
+2461 SHGERLKTIVPQTD

-2487 ALVEVQPD
+2487 ALVVQSD

-2512 GAALLDAGRIKFDET
+2512 GAALLDAGRIKFDEN
-2527 VKRISGMSTVHDDN
+2527 VKRISCMSTVHDDN
-2541 ILAKPGE
+2541 ILANPGE

-2559 HFDGFQNKWVPWM
+2559 HFDGFQKKWVPWM
-2572 KLVPEY
+2572 QLVPEY
-2578 IHKPRVK
+2578 IHKPQVK
-2585 FIDILVPTVDTTR
+2585 FLDILVPTVDTTR

-2604 QMVKIKRPVVLVGE
+2604 QMVKINRPVVLVGE
-2618 SGTSKTATTQNFLNN
+2618 TGTSKTATTQNFLNN
-2633 LNKDLNLLLVINFS
+2633 LNKDLNLLLVMNFS
-2647 SHTTS
+2647 SRTTS

-2659 ETNVEKRAKDTYG
+2659 ETNIEKRTKDTYG
-2672 PPRGKRLIV
+2672 PPMGKRLIV

-2706 LEKGFLYDRGK
+2706 LEKGFLYNRGK
-2717 EMNCKILQD
+2717 EMNCKLLRD
-2726 LGFIAAMRKAGGGW
+2726 LGFIAAMGKAGGGR

-2746 FISLFSVFN
+2746 FLSLFSVFN

-2775 TMMFHES
+2775 TAMFNES

-2800 IIRDLLPIPSK
+2800 IIRDLPATPSK
-2811 FHYTFNLRDL
+2811 FHYIFNLRDL
-2821 SRVYN
+2821 SRIYN

-2865 LVQGHIKKLIEE
+2865 LVQGHIKNLIEE

-2887 RDPILFGDFRMALSE
+2887 RDPILFGDFRMALTE
-2902 GEPHIYE
+2902 GEHRIYE
-2909 DIQDYDAAKAIFQ
+2909 DIQDYDAAKALFQ

-2986 FEIILSRGYGEKN
+2986 FEIILSRGYGENN
-2999 FREDLKNLYR
+2999 FREDLKNLYQ
-3009 KLGIENK
+3009 KMGIENK

-3022 TDASVAD
+3022 TDAHVAE

-3038 ILTSGTVPALFPDD
+3038 MLTSGMVPALFPDD

-3058 SQIGDEAA
+3058 SQIGDEATK
-3066 RAGVNPAKE
+3066 AGVNPAKE

-3087 NLHVVLGMSPVGDGL
+3087 NLHIVLGMSPVGDGL
-3102 RMWCRNFPGLV
+3102 RTWCRNFPGLV

-3119 WFLPWPPQALYAV
+3119 WFLPWPRQALYAV
-3132 AQSFVGNS
+3132 AQSFVGNNT
-3140 PRVPSARSKSVIE
+3140 RIPSGSSRSVIE

-3159 ESVGDFSKRFLQKL
+3159 ESVGDFSKTFLQKL
-3173 RRRNHVTPKNY
+3173 RRSNHVTPKNY

-3198 NEFILAQCKRLDRG
+3198 NEFILAQCKRLDGG
-3212 LVKLKEGSIQL
+3212 LVKLKEASIQL

-3230 AEQKIVVA
+3230 AEQKIVLA

-3245 ALLDEISANTEVAEE
+3245 ALLQEISANTEAAEE
-3260 KKKLA
+3260 KKKLS
-3265 EEKAVEMQEQNEM
+3265 EEKAVEIEEQNKM

-3284 AAETALAEVM
+3284 AAETALAEVI

-3315 RCFAKP
+3315 RSFAKP

-3326 AVLECVLIMRGH
+3326 VVLECVLIMRGY
-3338 KELNWKTAR
+3338 KELNWKTAKG
-3347 AMMSEANFLRS
+3347 MMSEANFLRS
-3358 LMEMDFDGI
+3358 LMEIDFDGI
-3367 TQSQVKSVRALLKNL
+3367 TQSQVKSVRGLLKNL

-3406 MSYCDVVKEVKPKRE
+3406 MSYCDVVKEVRPKRE

-3427 RNYCLSKRELEKIK
+3427 RNYYLSKRELEKIK
-3441 AELAA
+3441 AELATI
-3446 LQDELKALGNKY
+3446 QDELKALGNKY

-3469 EAAEIMQ
+3469 EEAEIMQ
-3476 RRLDAADKLIFDL
+3476 RRLDAADKLIFGL

-3501 DYEVRKVKL
+3501 DYEIRKVEL

-3539 WQKDILS
+3539 WQEDILS

-3562 NEVEVS
+3562 DEVEVS

-3577 DELSIQNGILTTYAS
+3577 DELSVQNGILTTYAS

-3617 RMASFNDPDFLK
+3617 RMASFNDPDCLK
-3629 QLELAIKYGSPFL
+3629 QLELAIKYGNPFL
-3642 LHGVDEY
+3642 LYGVDEY
-3649 IDPVIDNLLEKNI
+3649 IDPVIDNVLEKNI
-3662 KVAQGRTF
+3662 RVAQGRTF

-3695 KYSPSVFSK
+3695 RYSPSVFGK
-3704 AMVIDYT
+3704 AMVINYT

-3724 ITGFERRELEEQR
+3724 IVDFERRELEEQR
-3737 ERLIQETSD
+3737 EHLIQETSD
-3746 NKHLLKDLE
+3746 NKNLLKDLE
-3755 DSLLQELTSSTGN
+3755 DSLLRELTSSTGN

-3777 TLEETKCKATEVTE
+3777 TLEETKSKATEVIE
-3791 KLKLAEVTAVDIDR
+3791 KLNLAEKTAVDIDC

-3827 ALVNVMYQY
+3827 ALVNIMYQY
-3836 SLVSFLEVFGLSLR
+3836 SLVSFLEVFRLSLR

-3857 LLKRLKNI
+3857 LPKRLKNI
-3865 MEMLTFNTYNYGCT
+3865 MDMLTFNTYNYVCA

-3907 ELEFFLKGNISLEKS
+3907 ELEFFLKGNISLERS

-3937 DLIRLSE
+3937 DLIRLSQ

-3965 NWYDTDALEQVP
+3965 NWYDTDALEQMP
-3977 FPMQYQNNLSN
+3977 FPMQYQNNLTN

-4024 VSFEAIFEQSSPWS
+4024 ISFEAIFEQSSPYS

-4046 GCDPVSDLR
+4046 GSDPVSDLM
-4055 KLAEWTGF
+4055 KLAERMGF
-4063 GGDRLKFLA
+4063 GGDRLQLLA

-4095 VLQNCH
+4095 MLQNCH
-4101 LSVRWLITLEEA
+4101 LLVRWLVSLEKA
-4113 LEKMT
+4113 LEKIT
-4118 EPHPDFRLWLT
+4118 KPHPAFRLWLT
-4129 TDPTKGFPTGILQK
+4129 TDPTEGFPVGILQK

-4156 LNMRAI
+4156 LNMRAT
-4162 YFKIPQEA
+4162 YFRIPQEA

-4175 HPAFKPLVYVLAFFH
+4175 HPAFKSLVYVLAFFH

-4197 KFGKA
+4197 KFGKV
-4202 GWNVPYYFN
+4202 GWNVPYDFN

-4225 LTKAFQQNEDE
+4225 LTKAFQQNDDK
-4236 IPWSTLK
+4236 IPWSSLK

-4258 FDRRILATYMEEYL
+4258 FDRRILSVYMDEYL
-4272 GDFLFDTYQVFHFYK
+4272 GDFLFDTFQVFHFYK
-4287 NDKVDYKIPQGTV
+4287 NDMVDYKIPQGTV
-4300 KDEFVEEIESL
+4300 KDDFVEAIESL
-4311 PLANTPEVL
+4311 PLANTPEVF

-4326 EMGCYTQAV
+4326 EIGYYTQAV
-4335 RDMWSHLLELQ
+4335 RDIWSHLLELQ
-4346 PQPGETGTGI
+4346 PQTGETGVGI
-4356 SRDDYVAN
+4356 SRDEYIAN

-4371 KIPQVFDLDQ
+4371 KIPQVFDLGQ

-4387 PDLSPTTA
+4387 PDISPMTV

-4407 IVRMATSLAELQR
+4407 IVRMVKSLAELQR

-4426 GMSSELDEV
+4426 GMSSELDDV

-4441 GQIPGIWQ
+4441 GQIPRIWRQ
-4449 RLAPDTLQ
+4449 LAPDTLK
-4457 TLGNWIIFVGARYSQ
+4457 TLGNWIIFFRARYNQ
-4472 YTGWVKEGEPK
+4472 YSSWVAEREPK
-4483 VMWLSGLHVPAAY
+4483 VLWLSGLHVPQAY
-4496 LTALVQATCRK
+4496 LTALVQASCRR
-4507 NKWPLDRATFYTEV
+4507 NAWPLDHASLYTEV
-4521 TTYRTA
+4521 TTYRA
-4527 DDIAE
+4527 AE
-4532 GSTWGSFVSGL
+4532 DVAEVSAQGCCFVSGL
-4543 FLEGADWDPEHCCL
+4543 FLEGAGWDVAQSCL
-4557 TKCRPGVLVVA
+4557 TRSEPRVPVVE
-4568 LPVLKIIPTEAHR
+4568 LPLLKIVPSEARR
-4581 LRLQNTLRTP
+4581 LRRQNTLRTP
-4591 VYTTSRRRN
+4591 VYTTSLRRN
-4600 AMGHGLVFEADL
+4600 AMGVGLVFEADL
-4612 RTTKH
+4612 YTTKH
-4617 LSHWVL
+4617 ISHWVL